1 MEDEIKIMKNYL
13 KLLRI
18 KHWLKNGLVLLPLFF
33 GKSIFNLN
41 KIFFVLIAF
50 IIFSFISSIVYII
63 NDINDIEADRN
74 HPKKKNRPLAS
85 GKVSI
90 KNAIL
95 VLILLMILSISLIIY
110 LYNKTTNIFII
121 LIPLLYLILNILY
134 STKLKHIPIIDVAI
148 LVSGFVLRVYY
159 GGIASNIEISS
170 WLYLMIMFGSFYL
183 GFGKRRNEMKHNN
196 TRKVLKY
203 YNKEFLD
210 KNMYV
215 SLGLSI
221 ISYSLWCVD
230 PLTKLNISSNYLILT
245 IPLVMMIFQKY
256 SLIIEGDSDGDPIE
270 VILNDKLLISLILTY
285 IIVMMVIIYI

>member
-1 MEDEIKIMKNYL
+1 MKNYL

-63 NDINDIEADRN
+63 NDINDREADRN

-110 LYNKTTNIFII
+110 LYHKTTNIFII

-183 GFGKRRNEMKHNN
+183 GFGKKRNEMKHNN

-230 PLTKLNISSNYLILT
+230 PLTKLNISSNYLVLT

-270 VILNDKLLISLILTY
+270 VILNDKLLISLIIIY
-285 IIVMMVIIYI
+285 IIVMIAIIYI

>member
-1 MEDEIKIMKNYL
+1 MKNYL

-183 GFGKRRNEMKHNN
+183 GFGKRINEMKHNN